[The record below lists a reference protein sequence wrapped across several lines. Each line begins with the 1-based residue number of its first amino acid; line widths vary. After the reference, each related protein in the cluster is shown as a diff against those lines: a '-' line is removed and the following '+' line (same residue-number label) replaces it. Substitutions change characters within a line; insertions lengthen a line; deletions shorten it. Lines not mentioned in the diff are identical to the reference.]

1 MTLGKRIREK
11 RKAKGLSGQQLGDVF
26 GISRS
31 SVSDWERGA
40 TRPDPDK
47 LVRLADALNTTVEYL
62 LGNNDVKQ
70 SVILTPKADPKRKVT
85 DVNVTDAAQ
94 PASRL
99 PVISWAQAGEWGEK
113 VNAMDLGDTVEW
125 VASPYPGEFV
135 LRVVGESMFNP
146 GGDLSFRDGDLI
158 SVSTAREVEH
168 RKLVIVQRRGE
179 NVPTFKQYLIE
190 NDGSVLLHALNPSWP
205 NKYLPFDEHC
215 MVIGVV
221 TGQWREH

>member
-1 MTLGKRIREK
+1 MSLGDRIREK
-11 RKAKGLSGQQLGDVF
+11 RKAKGISGQQLGDVF

-47 LVRLADALNTTVEYL
+47 LVRLAQALDTSVEYL
-62 LGNNDVKQ
+62 LENNDGKQ
-70 SVILTPKADPKRKVT
+70 PIIPESARSPAHTVVDRNVAGT
-85 DVNVTDAAQ
+85 DQ
-94 PASRL
+94 PAGKL
-99 PVISWAQAGEWGEK
+99 PVISWAQAGQWGEK
-113 VNAMDLGDTVEW
+113 LNAKDLGDTVEW
-125 VASPYPGEFV
+125 VTSPYPGEFV
-135 LRVVGESMFNP
+135 LRVVGESMYNP

-158 SVSTAREVEH
+158 SVSKHREAEH

-179 NVPTFKQYLIE
+179 PVPTFKQYLIE

-215 MVIGVV
+215 TLVGVV

>member
-1 MTLGKRIREK
+1 MALGDRIREK

-47 LVRLADALNTTVEYL
+47 LVRLAEALNTTVEYL
-62 LGNNDVKQ
+62 LEDSASKQAVIQASSRTVKH
-70 SVILTPKADPKRKVT
+70 TVT
-85 DVNVTDAAQ
+85 DRNVTGAEQ
-94 PASRL
+94 PAGAL
-99 PVISWAQAGEWGEK
+99 PVISWAQAGLWGDQLNK
-113 VNAMDLGDTVEW
+113 KDLRENVEW
-125 VASPYPGEFV
+125 VTSPYPGEFV
-135 LRVVGESMFNP
+135 LQVVGESMYNP

-158 SVSTAREVEH
+158 SVSTQREVAH

-179 NVPTFKQYLIE
+179 TVPTFKQYLVE

-215 MVIGVV
+215 RVVGVV

>member
-11 RKAKGLSGQQLGDVF
+11 RKAKHMSGQQLGDVF

-31 SVSDWERGA
+31 SVSDWERDA
-40 TRPDPDK
+40 TRPDSDK
-47 LVRLADALNTTVEYL
+47 LVRLAAALDTSVEYL
-62 LGNNDVKQ
+62 LGNSDSKPP
-70 SVILTPKADPKRKVT
+70 VIPESERSAPRTVIDQNVAGT
-85 DVNVTDAAQ
+85 DQ
-94 PASRL
+94 PAGKL
-99 PVISWAQAGEWGEK
+99 PVISWAQAGQWGEK
-113 VNAMDLGDTVEW
+113 VNAKDLGDTVEW
-125 VASPYPGEFV
+125 ATSPYPGEFV
-135 LRVVGESMFNP
+135 LRVVGESMYNP

-158 SVSTAREVEH
+158 SVSTTREAAH

-179 NVPTFKQYLIE
+179 AVPTFKQYLIE

-215 MVIGVV
+215 SVVGVV

>member
-1 MTLGKRIREK
+1 MSLGERIREK
-11 RKAKGLSGQQLGDVF
+11 RKAKGWSGQKLGDVF

-47 LVRLADALNTTVEYL
+47 LVRLAQALDTSVEYL
-62 LGNNDVKQ
+62 LENSDSKAP
-70 SVILTPKADPKRKVT
+70 VISESKRSTAPTVIDRNVAGAD
-85 DVNVTDAAQ
+85 Q
-94 PASRL
+94 PAGKL

-113 VNAMDLGDTVEW
+113 LTAKDLGETVEW
-125 VASPYPGEFV
+125 VTSPYPGEFV
-135 LRVVGESMFNP
+135 LRVVGESMYNP

-158 SVSTAREVEH
+158 SVSKAREAAH
-168 RKLVIVQRRGE
+168 RKLVVVQRRGE
-179 NVPTFKQYLIE
+179 PVPTFKQYLVE

-215 MVIGVV
+215 RVVGVV